1 MFIATLIVGALGMTS
16 EVAAQETVQS
26 DDVTFEV
33 PLNLT
38 RLSPSISRVAVTC
51 AVNAARVRTNPTGRV
66 EIDVTA
72 GEVMGTAPVVVALS
86 AADFKEGDT
95 VSYECTL
102 TAFSADRLAGWQ
114 PFHPRSG
121 EAFTVSP
128 EPKPIVGTF
137 VW

>member
-1 MFIATLIVGALGMTS
+1 
-16 EVAAQETVQS
+16 
-26 DDVTFEV
+26 
-33 PLNLT
+33 
-38 RLSPSISRVAVTC
+38 
-51 AVNAARVRTNPTGRV
+51 
-66 EIDVTA
+66 
-72 GEVMGTAPVVVALS
+72 
-86 AADFKEGDT
+86 